1 MLKNN
6 QTLYFTVCINYA
18 LMLNKSTLSNLITNP
33 SQFQQLTVS
42 LTVSGSCSWSAS
54 GPAGGQL
61 SQKRIIYSSV
71 LLSVTLLRVAALP
84 DMSLCLLS
92 MVLYLTW
99 ASPHALAVLCRP
111 EVSCL
116 WSQCTYAPPHPV
128 SISAP
133 WRPPPSHG
141 WKLCTLWP
149 LPSNAKD
156 IIEEGPL
163 HSSRD
168 SFIFFWYGFLPGFY
182 QKHI

>member
-33 SQFQQLTVS
+33 SQFQQLNVS

-84 DMSLCLLS
+84 AIPSRFTVPLS
-92 MVLYLTW
+92 SFYGTLSHL
-99 ASPHALAVLCRP
+99 
-111 EVSCL
+111 
-116 WSQCTYAPPHPV
+116 
-128 SISAP
+128 SISTCLSCSLQTRDLLP
-133 WRPPPSHG
+133 VVTMHLRTSPP
-141 WKLCTLWP
+141 C
-149 LPSNAKD
+149 
-156 IIEEGPL
+156 
-163 HSSRD
+163 
-168 SFIFFWYGFLPGFY
+168 
-182 QKHI
+182 